1 MKEWLRLQLGRTIR
15 RLLVANSRPLPQ
27 DDMPI
32 VVLAPHAD
40 DETLGCGAL
49 LASRAAR
56 GAPTHVVFIS
66 DSASPQWA
74 PDASPAARAA
84 RRRAEALTALAA
96 LGMSPTPVDFLDAP
110 DGTLDRLDLDA
121 RTRTVTVLAEIL
133 RRQKAARVLVP
144 FLGGGSTEH
153 DAVFWIARE
162 ACLLAALAPQIWEYP
177 VWAWWNPMRLRGQL
191 LRASENYRLETAPWR
206 DAKRGALQAHASQAA
221 ALPRALVAAA
231 LAEHEFYFHRRHQL
245 T

>member
-15 RLLVANSRPLPQ
+15 RLLVANSRLFPQ
-27 DDMPI
+27 DDMPV

-56 GAPTHVVFIS
+56 GAPAHVVFIS

-74 PDASPAARAA
+74 PEASPAARAA
-84 RRRAEALTALAA
+84 RRRAEALAAVAA
-96 LGMSPTPVDFLDAP
+96 LGMSPTQLDFLDAP
-110 DGTLDRLDLDA
+110 DGTLDRLDLDV
-121 RTRTVTVLAEIL
+121 RTRTLTDLAAIL
-133 RRQKAARVLVP
+133 RRQKPARVLVP

-162 ACLLAALAPQIWEYP
+162 ACVIAALAPEIWEYP
-177 VWAWWNPMRLRGQL
+177 VWAWWNPLRLRGQL
-191 LRASENYRLETAPWR
+191 LRARENHRLDTAPWR
-206 DAKRGALQAHASQAA
+206 DAKRCALQAHASQAA
-221 ALPRALVAAA
+221 TLPAALVAAA
-231 LAEHEFYFHRRHQL
+231 LAEHEFYFHRRLHL